1 MSRNVL
7 ILSTSPRRGGST
19 ELLCEALEA
28 GAREA
33 GKQVTMLNV
42 NDWKILPCSGCD
54 ACQDNGGSCIQRD
67 DMAMVLNAMDQA
79 DAVVFATPV
88 YFCNMSGQMKVLL
101 DRTFPRYRSMGFRK
115 AALIASCACKDKG
128 VFETT
133 VEGFEDYL
141 CCLPDVENAG
151 EILAAGVSCQET
163 AMEAKLDEARRL
175 GWEI

>member
-79 DAVVFATPV
+79 DAVV
-88 YFCNMSGQMKVLL
+88 L

-133 VEGFEDYL
+133 VEGCEDYL

>member
-79 DAVVFATPV
+79 DTVVFATPV

-101 DRTFPRYRSMGFRK
+101 DRT
-115 AALIASCACKDKG
+115 
-128 VFETT
+128 
-133 VEGFEDYL
+133 
-141 CCLPDVENAG
+141 
-151 EILAAGVSCQET
+151 
-163 AMEAKLDEARRL
+163 
-175 GWEI
+175 